1 MIKILMCVDRPRG
14 EENGYI
20 ELTLE
25 GYLDMA
31 ATSY

>member
-1 MIKILMCVDRPRG
+1 MVKALMGVGQSCG
-14 EENGYI
+14 EDNGYT